1 MSAYGV
7 PSPCVDV
14 IKKLRSVR
22 YAHAGKNRHDLL
34 YVSTFA
40 FLYRGSAF
48 VIHGDLFGL
57 LIADIRKM
65 TVFEAA
71 ILPDLEIT
79 TLLTFAP

>member
-7 PSPCVDV
+7 PAFCVDV
-14 IKKLRSVR
+14 IKKLRRVR

-40 FLYRGSAF
+40 FLYGGSAF
-48 VIHGDLFGL
+48 VIHGDFFVLF
-57 LIADIRKM
+57 IADIRKM
-65 TVFEAA
+65 TIFEAA
-71 ILPDLEIT
+71 IFPDLEIT